1 MRRRKDGDCLCLIS
15 LRSCSDGRENHGLW
29 KVSSSK
35 FEVMYIWSVMLPQNR
50 KTMKNANVN
59 VTTILIIM
67 LIMRYQPLIPCMY
80 HLFRHRRGNSIN
92 AVMPNAMLIRSDDN
106 LGTQNDAQT
115 PKRKQTTVS
124 SNSYSFSKHV
134 VHRFVIFHRFFRQAR
149 ASIPGS
155 VIRNTFAS
163 LMVHL

>member
-1 MRRRKDGDCLCLIS
+1 MGRRKDGGCLCLIS
-15 LRSCSDGRENHGLW
+15 LRSCSGWGISMIVWE
-29 KVSSSK
+29 VSSSK
-35 FEVMYIWSVMLPQNR
+35 FEVMYIWAVMLPQNR
-50 KTMKNANVN
+50 KTTKNANVS
-59 VTTILIIM
+59 VATILIIM

-80 HLFRHRRGNSIN
+80 HLVRHRCGNSIN
-92 AVMPNAMLIRSDDN
+92 AAMPNAMLIRNDDN

-163 LMVHL
+163 LMVHF